1 MIVSIR
7 TKSSCFGYFAFG
19 DSAASNSAAAA
30 GSVLRSAAAWLI
42 LVSWATAWGQAPDAQ
57 DTFAIERE
65 RLIRNVLIPGGI
77 RDQRVLDSVAKT
89 LRHEFVPPKYVRQA
103 YLDIAIPIGESQT
116 ISSPFIVSLM
126 TEALAPRATD
136 KVLEIGT
143 GSGYQAAI
151 LSPLVQDVYTIEIVE
166 ELGKQ
171 TTELL
176 ENLGYKNVHCRIGDG
191 FKGWPEEAP
200 FDKIIVTCSPA
211 DVPKPLVDQ
220 LKDGG
225 LMVIPVGERYQQMLY
240 LMRKKGDKLE
250 KEALTPTLFVP
261 MTGDAEKNRTVQ
273 PDPKRPALANASFE
287 EALIREFHI
296 PGWYYQFGCKQLE
309 DPQAPEGKYV
319 LEFQGTDPQWPNM
332 LLQGI
337 PIDGR
342 VVKKIKL
349 GAWIKLENVKV
360 GREKE
365 KSPSVAIQWFDSNR
379 NRIGYN
385 YVGGFKGTRS
395 WKLEE
400 RQFPVPPEAREAIV
414 SIGMF
419 GSEGTAWFDGIVLE
433 PQ

>member
-7 TKSSCFGYFAFG
+7 TGFALALGLSFLLIG
-19 DSAASNSAAAA
+19 SLCTAQQQDSKDPYA
-30 GSVLRSAAAWLI
+30 V
-42 LVSWATAWGQAPDAQ
+42 
-57 DTFAIERE
+57 ERE

-77 RDQRVLDSVAKT
+77 KDPRVLDSVAKT
-89 LRHEFVPPKYVRQA
+89 PRHEFVPPDYIRQA

-126 TEALAPRATD
+126 TESLQPKPTD

-166 ELGKQ
+166 DLGQ
-171 TTELL
+171 RTTELL
-176 ENLGYKNVHCRIGDG
+176 ANLGYKNVHCRIGDG
-191 FKGWPEEAP
+191 FKGWPEQAP

-211 DVPKPLVDQ
+211 DVPKPLVEQ
-220 LKDGG
+220 LKEGG

-273 PDPKRPALANASFE
+273 PDPQHPSLVNTSFE
-287 EALIREFHI
+287 EPLIRDFHI
-296 PGWYYQFGCKQLE
+296 PGWYYQFGCRQIE
-309 DPQAPEGKYV
+309 DAQAPEGKHV
-319 LEFQGTDPQWPNM
+319 VEFKGTDPQLPSM
-332 LLQGI
+332 LLQGM

-342 VVKKIKL
+342 AVKRIKL
-349 GAWIKLENVKV
+349 GAWIKVDHVKV
-360 GREKE
+360 GRDKE
-365 KSPSVAIQWFDSNR
+365 KSPAVAIQWFDGNR

-385 YVGGFKGTRS
+385 YVGGFKGTHN

-400 RQFPVPPEAREAIV
+400 RVFNVPVEAREAIV

-419 GSEGTAWFDGIVLE
+419 GAEGTAWFDGIVLQ

>member
-1 MIVSIR
+1 MIGSIQ
-7 TKSSCFGYFAFG
+7 
-19 DSAASNSAAAA
+19 
-30 GSVLRSAAAWLI
+30 LRSAASF
-42 LVSWATAWGQAPDAQ
+42 VSLFMLLCTMAMAQ
-57 DTFAIERE
+57 QGDSKDPYAVERE

-77 RDQRVLDSVAKT
+77 KDPRVLDSVAKT
-89 LRHEFVPPKYVRQA
+89 LRHEFVPTQYIRQA

-126 TEALAPRATD
+126 TEALEPKATD

-166 ELGKQ
+166 DLGQ
-171 TTELL
+171 RTTELL
-176 ENLGYKNVHCRIGDG
+176 ANLGYKNVHCRIGDG
-191 FKGWPEEAP
+191 FKGWPEQAP

-211 DVPKPLVDQ
+211 DVPKPLVEQ
-220 LKDGG
+220 LKEGG

-250 KEALTPTLFVP
+250 REALTPTLFVP
-261 MTGDAEKNRTVQ
+261 MTGDAEKTRTVQ
-273 PDPKRPALANASFE
+273 PDPKHPQLSNTGFE
-287 EALIREFHI
+287 EPLIRDFHI
-296 PGWYYQFGCKQLE
+296 PGWYYQFGCKQIE
-309 DPQAPEGKYV
+309 DSQAPTGKFV
-319 LEFQGTDPQWPNM
+319 VEFQGTDPQLPNM
-332 LLQGI
+332 LLQGM

-342 VVKKIKL
+342 AVRKIKL

-360 GREKE
+360 GRDKE

-385 YVGGFKGTRS
+385 YVGGFKGTRG

-400 RQFPVPPEAREAIV
+400 RVFNVPTEAREAIV

-419 GSEGTAWFDGIVLE
+419 GAEGTAWFDGIVLE

>member
-1 MIVSIR
+1 MIGSIHTR
-7 TKSSCFGYFAFG
+7 F
-19 DSAASNSAAAA
+19 AASFGLLCWTICSIA
-30 GSVLRSAAAWLI
+30 I
-42 LVSWATAWGQAPDAQ
+42 AQ
-57 DTFAIERE
+57 QSDSKDPYALERE

-77 RDQRVLDSVAKT
+77 KDPRVLDSVAKT
-89 LRHEFVPPKYVRQA
+89 LRHEFVPPQYVRQA

-126 TEALAPRATD
+126 TEALQPKATD

-166 ELGKQ
+166 DLGQ
-171 TTELL
+171 RTTELL
-176 ENLGYKNVHCRIGDG
+176 ANLGYKNVHCRIGDG
-191 FKGWPEEAP
+191 FKGWPEAAP

-211 DVPKPLVDQ
+211 DVPKPLVEQ
-220 LKDGG
+220 LKEGG
-225 LMVIPVGERYQQMLY
+225 MMVIPVGERYQQMLY

-273 PDPKRPALANASFE
+273 PDPKHPALANTGFE
-287 EALIREFHI
+287 EPLIRDFHI
-296 PGWYYQFGCKQLE
+296 PGWYYQFGCKQIA
-309 DPQAPEGKYV
+309 DDQAPEGKHV
-319 LEFQGTDPQWPNM
+319 VEFQSSDPQLPNM
-332 LLQGI
+332 LLQGM

-342 VVKKIKL
+342 AVKKIKL
-349 GAWIKLENVKV
+349 GTWLKLENVKV
-360 GREKE
+360 GRDKE
-365 KSPSVAIQWFDSNR
+365 KSPSIAIQWFDSNR

-385 YVGGFKGTRS
+385 YVGGFKGTRN

-400 RQFPVPPEAREAIV
+400 RTFNVPLEAREAIV

-419 GSEGTAWFDGIVLE
+419 GAEGTAWFDGIVLE

>member
-7 TKSSCFGYFAFG
+7 TGFALALGLSFLLI
-19 DSAASNSAAAA
+19 
-30 GSVLRSAAAWLI
+30 GSVCI
-42 LVSWATAWGQAPDAQ
+42 AQ
-57 DTFAIERE
+57 QTDSKDPYAVERE

-77 RDQRVLDSVAKT
+77 KDPRVLDSVAKT
-89 LRHEFVPPKYVRQA
+89 LRHEFVPPDYIRQA

-126 TEALAPRATD
+126 TEALQPKPTD

-166 ELGKQ
+166 DLGQ
-171 TTELL
+171 RTTELL
-176 ENLGYKNVHCRIGDG
+176 ANLGYKNVHCRIGDG
-191 FKGWPEEAP
+191 FKGWPEQAP

-211 DVPKPLVDQ
+211 DVPKPLVEQ
-220 LKDGG
+220 LKEGG

-240 LMRKKGDKLE
+240 LMRKKGEKLE

-273 PDPKRPALANASFE
+273 PDPQHPSLVNTSFE
-287 EALIREFHI
+287 EPLIRDFHI
-296 PGWYYQFGCKQLE
+296 PGWYYQFGCRQIE
-309 DPQAPEGKYV
+309 DAQAPEGKHV
-319 LEFQGTDPQWPNM
+319 VEFKGTDPQLPSM
-332 LLQGI
+332 LLQGM

-342 VVKKIKL
+342 AVKRIKL
-349 GAWIKLENVKV
+349 GAWIKVDHVKV
-360 GREKE
+360 GRDKE
-365 KSPSVAIQWFDSNR
+365 KSPAVAIQWFDGNR

-385 YVGGFKGTRS
+385 YVGGFKGTHN

-400 RQFPVPPEAREAIV
+400 RVFNVPVEAREAIV

-419 GSEGTAWFDGIVLE
+419 GAEGTAWFDGIVLQ

>member
-1 MIVSIR
+1 MVESRNEYPYRRPAMIGKIDSRFVA
-7 TKSSCFGYFAFG
+7 AFG
-19 DSAASNSAAAA
+19 LLISLLASSA
-30 GSVLRSAAAWLI
+30 L
-42 LVSWATAWGQAPDAQ
+42 AQ
-57 DTFAIERE
+57 QGGAKDPYALERE
-65 RLIRNVLIPGGI
+65 RLIRNVLIPGGVK
-77 RDQRVLDSVAKT
+77 DPRVLDSVAKT
-89 LRHEFVPPKYVRQA
+89 LRHEFVPPQYVGQA

-126 TEALAPRATD
+126 TEALQPKATD
-136 KVLEIGT
+136 KVLEMGT

-151 LSPLVQDVYTIEIVE
+151 LSPLVKDVYTIEIVE
-166 ELGKQ
+166 DLGQ
-171 TTELL
+171 RTIELL

-211 DVPKPLVDQ
+211 DVPKPLVEQ
-220 LKDGG
+220 LKEDG

-240 LMRKKGDKLE
+240 LMRKKGGKLE
-250 KEALTPTLFVP
+250 KEALMPTLFVP
-261 MTGDAEKNRTVQ
+261 MTGDAEKTRKVQ
-273 PDPKRPALANASFE
+273 PDPKHPALANTGFE
-287 EALIREFHI
+287 EPLIREFHI
-296 PGWYYQFGCKQLE
+296 PGWYYQFGCRQIE
-309 DPQAPEGKYV
+309 DSQAPEGTHV
-319 LEFQGTDPQWPNM
+319 LEFQGTDPQLPSM
-332 LLQGI
+332 LLQGM

-342 VVKKIKL
+342 SVRKIKL
-349 GAWIKLENVKV
+349 GAWIKLDGVKV
-360 GREKE
+360 GRDKE

-385 YVGGFKGTRS
+385 YVGGFKGTRN

-400 RQFPVPPEAREAIV
+400 RVFSVPVEAREAIV

>member
-1 MIVSIR
+1 MIGSIQ
-7 TKSSCFGYFAFG
+7 
-19 DSAASNSAAAA
+19 
-30 GSVLRSAAAWLI
+30 LRSAAS
-42 LVSWATAWGQAPDAQ
+42 LVSLWMLLCTLAMAQ
-57 DTFAIERE
+57 QGDGKDPYAVERE

-77 RDQRVLDSVAKT
+77 KDPRVLDSVAKT
-89 LRHEFVPPKYVRQA
+89 LRHEFVPSQYVKQA

-126 TEALAPRATD
+126 TEALEPKSTD

-166 ELGKQ
+166 DLGQ
-171 TTELL
+171 RTTELL
-176 ENLGYKNVHCRIGDG
+176 ANLGYKNVHCRIGDG
-191 FKGWPEEAP
+191 FKGWPEQAP

-211 DVPKPLVDQ
+211 DVPKPLVEQ
-220 LKDGG
+220 LKEGG

-250 KEALTPTLFVP
+250 REALTPTLFVP
-261 MTGDAEKNRTVQ
+261 MTGDAEKTRTVQ
-273 PDPKRPALANASFE
+273 PDPKHPELSNTGFE
-287 EALIREFHI
+287 EPLIRDFHI
-296 PGWYYQFGCKQLE
+296 PGWYYQFGCKQIE
-309 DPQAPEGKYV
+309 DSQAPTGKFV
-319 LEFQGTDPQWPNM
+319 VEFQGTDPQLPNM
-332 LLQGI
+332 LLQGM

-342 VVKKIKL
+342 AVRKIKL

-360 GREKE
+360 GRDKE

-385 YVGGFKGTRS
+385 YVGGFKGTRG

-400 RQFPVPPEAREAIV
+400 RVFNVPMEAREAIV

-419 GSEGTAWFDGIVLE
+419 GAEGTAWFDGIVLE

>member
-1 MIVSIR
+1 
-7 TKSSCFGYFAFG
+7 
-19 DSAASNSAAAA
+19 
-30 GSVLRSAAAWLI
+30 
-42 LVSWATAWGQAPDAQ
+42 
-57 DTFAIERE
+57 
-65 RLIRNVLIPGGI
+65 
-77 RDQRVLDSVAKT
+77 
-89 LRHEFVPPKYVRQA
+89 VPPDYIRQA

-126 TEALAPRATD
+126 TEALQPKPTD

-166 ELGKQ
+166 DLGQ
-171 TTELL
+171 RTTELL
-176 ENLGYKNVHCRIGDG
+176 ANLGYKNVHCRIGDG
-191 FKGWPEEAP
+191 FKGWPEQAP

-211 DVPKPLVDQ
+211 DVPKPLVEQ
-220 LKDGG
+220 LKEGG

-240 LMRKKGDKLE
+240 LMRKKGEKLE

-273 PDPKRPALANASFE
+273 PDPQHPSLVNTSFE
-287 EALIREFHI
+287 EPLIRDFHI
-296 PGWYYQFGCKQLE
+296 PGWYYQFGCRQIE
-309 DPQAPEGKYV
+309 DAQAPEGKHV
-319 LEFQGTDPQWPNM
+319 VEFKGTDPQLPSM
-332 LLQGI
+332 LLQGM

-342 VVKKIKL
+342 AVKRIKL
-349 GAWIKLENVKV
+349 GAWIKVDRVKV
-360 GREKE
+360 GRDKE
-365 KSPSVAIQWFDSNR
+365 KSPAVAIQWFDGNR

-385 YVGGFKGTRS
+385 YVGGFKGTHN

-400 RQFPVPPEAREAIV
+400 RVFNVPVEAREAIV

-419 GSEGTAWFDGIVLE
+419 GAEGTAWFDGIVLQ

>member
-7 TKSSCFGYFAFG
+7 TGFALALGLSFLLI
-19 DSAASNSAAAA
+19 
-30 GSVLRSAAAWLI
+30 GSVCI
-42 LVSWATAWGQAPDAQ
+42 AQ
-57 DTFAIERE
+57 QTDSKDPYAVERE

-77 RDQRVLDSVAKT
+77 KDPRVLDSVAKT
-89 LRHEFVPPKYVRQA
+89 LRHEFVPPDYIRQA

-126 TEALAPRATD
+126 TEALQPKPTD

-166 ELGKQ
+166 DLGQ
-171 TTELL
+171 RTTELL
-176 ENLGYKNVHCRIGDG
+176 ANLGYKNVHCRIGDG
-191 FKGWPEEAP
+191 FKGWPEQAP

-211 DVPKPLVDQ
+211 DVPKPLVEQ
-220 LKDGG
+220 LKEGG

-240 LMRKKGDKLE
+240 LMRKKGEKLE

-273 PDPKRPALANASFE
+273 PDPQHPSLVNTSFE
-287 EALIREFHI
+287 EPLIRDFHI
-296 PGWYYQFGCKQLE
+296 PGWYYQFGCRQIE
-309 DPQAPEGKYV
+309 DAQAPEGKHV
-319 LEFQGTDPQWPNM
+319 VEFRGTDPQLPSM
-332 LLQGI
+332 LLQGM

-342 VVKKIKL
+342 AVKRIKL
-349 GAWIKLENVKV
+349 GAWIKVDHVKV
-360 GREKE
+360 GRDKE
-365 KSPSVAIQWFDSNR
+365 KSPAVAIQWFDGNR

-385 YVGGFKGTRS
+385 YVGGFKGTHN

-400 RQFPVPPEAREAIV
+400 RVFNVPVEAREAIV

-419 GSEGTAWFDGIVLE
+419 GAEGTAWFDGIVLQ

>member
-1 MIVSIR
+1 MNGSFQSRFV
-7 TKSSCFGYFAFG
+7 
-19 DSAASNSAAAA
+19 AASVLALCGLSFIFCKVASAQQ
-30 GSVLRSAAAWLI
+30 G
-42 LVSWATAWGQAPDAQ
+42 DAK
-57 DTFAIERE
+57 DAYALERE

-77 RDQRVLDSVAKT
+77 KDPRVLDSVSKT
-89 LRHEFVPPKYVRQA
+89 LRHEFVPPNYVRQA

-126 TEALAPRATD
+126 TEALEPKATD

-166 ELGKQ
+166 DLGQ
-171 TTELL
+171 RTTELL
-176 ENLGYKNVHCRIGDG
+176 ANLGYKNVHCRIGDG
-191 FKGWPEEAP
+191 FKGWPEAAP

-211 DVPKPLVDQ
+211 DVPEPLVQQ
-220 LKDGG
+220 LKEGG
-225 LMVIPVGERYQQMLY
+225 MMVIPVGERYQQMLY
-240 LMRKKGDKLE
+240 LMRKKDGKLQ

-261 MTGDAEKNRTVQ
+261 MTGDAEKSRTVQ
-273 PDPKRPALANASFE
+273 PDPENPVLTNTGFE
-287 EALIREFHI
+287 EPLIRDFHI
-296 PGWYYQFGCKQLE
+296 PGWYYQFGCKQVQDE
-309 DPQAPEGKYV
+309 QAPEGKSIV
-319 LEFQGTDPQWPNM
+319 EFESSDPQLPSM

-349 GAWIKLENVKV
+349 GAWLKLENVKV
-360 GREKE
+360 GRDKE
-365 KSPSVAIQWFDSNR
+365 KSPSIAIQWFDSNR

-385 YVGGFKGTRS
+385 YVGGFKGTRN

-400 RQFPVPPEAREAIV
+400 RVFNVPVQAREAIV

-419 GSEGTAWFDGIVLE
+419 GAEGTAWFDGIVFE